1 MSAAPA
7 GSGWQVVRLLSAP
20 HRLGFFAAA
29 LVFAAS
35 GLWWAGVW
43 IAGAMGL
50 PPAWAVPPA
59 AAHAVFMSLGFM
71 PLFVTGFWFTAGPR
85 WLGLPGIDARS
96 LLWPA
101 GAMLLSW
108 GLAVAGFHAS
118 AWLAAL
124 GLALGAA
131 AWTALC
137 WRFTTMLRRSRA
149 DDRLHASGVTLACWA
164 GAAAW
169 WVAAGA
175 AAMEQINVL
184 RSASIFALWG
194 FAATVFTVASHRML
208 PFFEGGA
215 PGWLEAL
222 PPRWLLVALCG
233 ALWVEGVFSV
243 ASLWWQPWPRG
254 VLWSRVVLDASVGGL
269 LLGLAGRWALM
280 HSLRIRLLA
289 MLHAG
294 LLWLAVSFGLAAVSG
309 AMLALSDGH
318 ASLGLAPVHA
328 LTMGYLGTTLMA
340 MAARVVSGHSGRPV
354 VADATLWALHWAL
367 QVGVLSRVIGSVW
380 PAASSLFIAVAALVW
395 AAVATAWAWR
405 YGRWLGQP
413 RADGRSP

>member
-1 MSAAPA
+1 MRAAPA
-7 GSGWQVVRLLSAP
+7 GSGWQAQRLLSAP

-35 GLWWAGVW
+35 GLWWAGTW
-43 IAGAMGL
+43 IAGALGH

-59 AAHAVFMSLGFM
+59 AAHAVFMGLGFM

-85 WLGLPGIDARS
+85 WLGLPGIEARS
-96 LLWPA
+96 LLWPV

-108 GLAVAGFHAS
+108 GLAVTGFHAS

-149 DDRLHASGVTLACWA
+149 RDRLHANGVTLACWA

-175 AAMEQINVL
+175 VAMGQIDLL

-208 PFFEGGA
+208 PFFDGGA
-215 PGWLEAL
+215 SGWLAAL
-222 PPRWLLVALCG
+222 PPAWLLVLLCG
-233 ALWVEGVFSV
+233 AFWVEGVFSV
-243 ASLWWQPWPRG
+243 ASLWWQPLPGG
-254 VLWSRVVLDASVGGL
+254 VQWARVALESSVAAL
-269 LLGLAGRWALM
+269 LLGLAARWALM

-289 MLHAG
+289 MLHTG
-294 LLWLAVSFGLAAVSG
+294 LLWLGVSFGLAAMSG
-309 AMLALSDGH
+309 VMQAFSDGQ

-340 MAARVVSGHSGRPV
+340 MAARVVSGHSGHPV
-354 VADATLWALHWAL
+354 VADTPLWALHWVL
-367 QVGVLSRVIGSVW
+367 QAAVLFRLVGSLW
-380 PAASSLFIAVAALVW
+380 PPAATALVLIAAVTW
-395 AAVATAWAWR
+395 ATVATAWTWR
-405 YGRWLGQP
+405 YGCWMGQP
-413 RADGRSP
+413 RADGRPP